1 MPGHVKAGGNKEADP
16 DPAQFLWITDEMKK
30 EDSLKPYDA
39 KKSVWVP
46 DGEGGFDEAMIDTV
60 DGDKVSCKVGWEP
73 KTFKSAQCMQVNPPK
88 MEKFDDVSN
97 MTYLNEAS
105 VLWNLKARYVAKLIY
120 TYSGLFCVVI
130 NPYKR
135 YPIYTNR
142 VVNIYIG
149 KRRNEVPPHLFAISD
164 GAYQQM
170 MANSKDQSMLIT
182 GESGA
187 GKTENTKKVITY
199 FAILGSGGEGGK
211 KKKDDPE
218 AEKKANL
225 EDRIVNTNP
234 ILESYGNAKTIRNDN
249 SSRFGKFIR
258 IYFNQMGKLA
268 GGFIDVYLLEKSRVT
283 YQQPNER
290 GYHIFFQLVEE
301 GPIEG
306 LQEMCCFTTDPYDF
320 FFMSQG
326 KVKVDSIDD
335 NEELEFTDAAFDTLG
350 FDLQEKQSAFKLTA
364 CICHFGEMTF
374 KQKGR
379 EESCEM
385 DDPLPGQKA
394 SQLLGVENW
403 QLFYGNFIRPK
414 IKVGTEWVYKGQN
427 ADNCLNSVAALAR
440 SMYNRLF
447 MWLVDLC
454 NRTLIDPTM
463 KKVNF
468 IGVLDIAGFEIFE
481 FNTFEQICINFCNE
495 KLQQFFNHHM
505 FVLEQEEYVREGI
518 EWEMVDFGMD
528 LEATIQLMEK
538 PMGLLAILEEET
550 LFPKASDK
558 SFNDK
563 LTENLLG
570 KSTSFLKKQ
579 PGSKDKTA
587 HFAIGHYAG
596 IVNYNLTDWLTKNKD
611 QCNDTV
617 VDQLKK
623 STNPLVAYLFREHPG
638 QPEEDPNKGKEKAK
652 KGKDTKVFK
661 TVSSAFRAQLEALLA
676 TLNSTDPHFIR
687 CIVPN
692 NFKTPGLLDSAL
704 VMHQLTCN
712 GVLEGIRICRRGFP
726 NRTVYLDFK
735 HRFIIIKPKEVYAC
749 GTDLKAAAKIIL
761 DSIEVVNDRWRLG
774 HTKVFFRAGTVGM
787 IEEVRD
793 ESIKAILNYVQ
804 GICRGY
810 LGRKQYKIEQYKK
823 SMVPIMQRNIK
834 KYLFFRDWTWYF
846 LLNGTKR
853 FIGQEDVEAV
863 IAKLE
868 EEASVACSAYDKE
881 VDERDRLNDGISQ
894 MTQDKKDMMQQIEN
908 EQGDL
913 SSFQHDLASAT
924 DKRSEK
930 EDELTG
936 TQKRLTDT
944 EASRNDMIDKK
955 RRYDNDLSSFRK
967 DIDEMNMSIQKAEQ
981 EKTNRDHTIRNLN
994 DEIAHQDE
1002 LINKLTKEKKYMQE
1016 SQAKSSDELNQAE
1029 EKVDNLNKIKVK
1041 LEVTLD
1047 DLEDSYEREKKSR
1060 LDMDK
1065 QRRKIEGDLK
1075 VTQEVVIDLERD
1087 KKDVEGCID
1096 NKDKDIHDSQNRLA
1110 DEQSIVGKLQKTIK
1124 ELQGRIEQNEE
1135 ELEGERGART
1145 NAEKQRGGLS
1155 RELDDLSER
1164 VDEAGGATMAQV
1176 DLNKKREAEIG
1187 KLRRD
1192 LEEGNI
1198 QHDGTLVG
1206 LKKKNVDA
1214 TSEMAEQVDQLNK
1227 MNTKITKEKHAK
1239 KLQIDEVMGA
1249 MDVVANE
1256 KASLEKQNSLLQHQ
1270 LSETNRRCEEA
1281 NLTLTDYDSSR
1292 KKTVVENVEL
1302 LRSVEE
1308 LDNNNMVLGK
1318 IKTTL
1323 VAQLEETKKV
1333 SDDESKERSFL
1344 LGKFRNLEHEV
1355 DLTRGQLEE
1364 ESQSKADA
1372 LRMLSKSVG
1381 DAQMWRQKYEKEGL
1395 ARAEELESAKLKLQS
1410 RLAEAEGTVMNFNGK
1425 ATALEKEKMNLQS
1438 DIEEMSQN
1446 LDDAQARCS
1455 QMEKKAKN
1463 FDKIVV
1469 EWKQKIDGLQAE
1481 LDQSQVEC
1489 RSYSTELFKV
1499 KTAYEETMLLLEN
1512 VRKENKNL
1520 SNEIKDIM
1528 DQIGEGGRTIHE
1540 IDKIRKRLENEKLE
1554 LQAAL
1559 EEAESALEQEENK
1572 VLRSQLELSQVK
1584 QEIERRIKEKE
1595 DELEGLRKTYQR
1607 SVESMQSSL
1616 ENESKAKGEA
1626 LRHKKKLEADLNE
1639 LDIALEHSNG
1649 ANAEAQQTIKK
1660 YQSHIKE
1667 SQIGLEQ
1674 EQLHRDKA
1682 REQLIQA
1689 ERRNHA
1695 VRNELEE
1702 TKTQLEHADR
1712 QRRSAEQELSDVVEQ
1727 VADSTLQNQSLQ
1739 SSKRKLDSEMQ
1750 TMHADLEEMLNESRI
1765 AEEKA
1770 KKAMIDAARLADEL
1784 RAEQENAQY
1793 AEKNRRA
1800 LDGQVKDMQTK
1811 LDDAEQL
1818 AVKGG
1823 KKVTSR
1829 LEQKIKDLESQM
1841 DEEQRRLVD
1850 AQKSQRRTDRRVKE
1864 LTFSQEEDCKNH
1876 ERMQELVDKLQNK
1889 VKSYKKQIEEAEE
1902 IAALNLA
1909 KFRKVQS
1916 DLEQSQERADI
1927 NEQVLAKYKAMGR
1940 GTSLGPV

>member
-1 MPGHVKAGGNKEADP
+1 MPGHVKTGGPKEADP
-16 DPAQFLWITDEMKK
+16 DPSEFLIVSFEMKK

-46 DGEGGFDEAMIDTV
+46 DGEGGFDEAMIDSV
-60 DGDKVSCKVGWEP
+60 DGDKVNVKVGWEP
-73 KTFKSAQCMQVNPPK
+73 KTFKSAQVMQVNPPK

-105 VLWNLKARYVAKLIY
+105 VLWNLKSRYVAKLIY

-142 VVNIYIG
+142 VVQMYIG
-149 KRRNEVPPHLFAISD
+149 KRRNEVPPHLFAISE
-164 GAYQQM
+164 GAYQGM
-170 MANSKDQSMLIT
+170 MHQAKDQSMLIT

-199 FAILGSGGEGGK
+199 FAILGATETK
-211 KKKDDPE
+211 KKGDAPV
-218 AEKKANL
+218 EKKANL

-301 GPIEG
+301 GPVPN
-306 LQEMCCFTTDPYDF
+306 LQDMILMSTDPYDY

-335 NEELEFTDAAFDTLG
+335 AEELEFTDQAFDTLG
-350 FDLQEKQSAFKLTA
+350 FSETEKHDAFKCTA
-364 CICHFGEMTF
+364 LVMHLGEMTF

-385 DDPLPGQKA
+385 DDPVPGQKVC
-394 SQLLGVENW
+394 QLCGIENW

-427 ADNCLNSVAALAR
+427 ADNCLNAIAALAR

-447 MWLVDLC
+447 LWLVDLC

-550 LFPKASDK
+550 MFPKSTDK
-558 SFNDK
+558 SFEEK
-563 LTENLLG
+563 LKENLLG
-570 KSTSFLKKQ
+570 KSPVFLKKQ
-579 PGSKDKTA
+579 PGSKDKNA
-587 HFAIGHYAG
+587 HFAIAHYAG
-596 IVNYNLTDWLTKNKD
+596 IVNYNLSNWLDKNKD
-611 QCNDTV
+611 PLNDTV
-617 VDQLKK
+617 VDQMKK
-623 STNPLVAYLFREHPG
+623 STNALIVYLFRDHPG
-638 QPEEDPNKGKEKAK
+638 QPEEEVKKEKGK
-652 KGKDTKVFK
+652 KGKDAGAKQFK
-661 TVSSAFRAQLEALLA
+661 TVSSAFRAQLDALLT

-692 NFKTPGLLDSAL
+692 NHKTPGLLDSAL

-726 NRTVYLDFK
+726 NRTIYIDFK
-735 HRFIIIKPKEVYAC
+735 HRFIIIKPKEVYAA
-749 GTDLKAAAKIIL
+749 GTDLKQAAKVIL
-761 DSIEVVNDRWRLG
+761 ESIEAVNDRWRLG

-793 ESIKAILNYVQ
+793 DCIKAILNYIQ
-804 GICRGY
+804 AICRGY
-810 LGRKQYKIEQYKK
+810 LGRKQHKIEIYKRE
-823 SMVPIMQRNIK
+823 MIPVMQRNFK
-834 KYLFFRDWTWYF
+834 KYLFFRDWSWYNLF
-846 LLNGTKR
+846 NATKR

-863 IAKLE
+863 IARLE
-868 EEASVACSAYDKE
+868 EEAAIACSAYDKE
-881 VDERDRLNDGISQ
+881 VTERDRLNEEIKNMS
-894 MTQDKKDMMQQIEN
+894 QDKKDMLYQIEQ

-913 SSFQHDLASAT
+913 SSYQADLARANT
-924 DKRSEK
+924 EKSEK
-930 EDELTG
+930 EDLLSK
-936 TQKRLTDT
+936 TQKLLSDT
-944 EASRNDMIDKK
+944 EAKRNDMIEKK
-955 RRYDNDLSSFRK
+955 RRFENDLSSFRK
-967 DIDEMNMSIQKAEQ
+967 DIDDMNMQIQKAEQ

-1016 SQAKSSDELNQAE
+1016 SQAKSSEELTQAE
-1029 EKVDNLNKIKVK
+1029 EKVDHLNKVKQK

-1047 DLEDSYEREKKSR
+1047 ELEDSYEREKKSR
-1060 LDMDK
+1060 LDMEK
-1065 QRRKIEGDLK
+1065 QRRKIEADLK

-1087 KKDVEGCID
+1087 KKELEGMIEK
-1096 NKDKDIHDSQNRLA
+1096 KDKDIHDSQRRLE
-1110 DEQSIVGKLQKTIK
+1110 DEQNIVSKLQKTIK
-1124 ELQGRIEQNEE
+1124 ELQGRIEQQEE
-1135 ELEGERGART
+1135 ELEAERQART
-1145 NAEKQRGGLS
+1145 KAEKQRGALA

-1164 VDEAGGATMAQV
+1164 VEEAGGATQAQV
-1176 DLNKKREAEIG
+1176 DLNKKREAEIN

-1192 LEEGNI
+1192 LEEANI
-1198 QHDGTLVG
+1198 QHEGILVA
-1206 LKKKNVDA
+1206 LKKKHVDA
-1214 TSEMAEQVDQLNK
+1214 TSEMSEQIDQLNK
-1227 MNTKITKEKHAK
+1227 MKQKIEKEKHAK
-1239 KLQIDEVMGA
+1239 KLQIDEIMA
-1249 MDVVANE
+1249 AIDVLANE
-1256 KASLEKQNSLLQHQ
+1256 KASLEKQNSLLQQQ
-1270 LSETNRRCEEA
+1270 LNEANRRCEDA
-1281 NLTLTDYDSSR
+1281 NLTLSDYDHAR

-1302 LRSVEE
+1302 LRNVEE
-1308 LDNNNMVLGK
+1308 LENNNMVMSK
-1318 IKTTL
+1318 IKATL
-1323 VAQLEETKKV
+1323 SAQLEETKKIA
-1333 SDDESKERSFL
+1333 DDESKERGFI

-1355 DLTRGQLEE
+1355 DLMREQLEE
-1364 ESQSKADA
+1364 EGQSKADA

-1381 DAQMWRQKYEKEGL
+1381 EAQMWRQKYEKDGL

-1410 RLAEAEGTVMNFNGK
+1410 RLAEAEGTVQNLNGK
-1425 ATALEKEKMNLQS
+1425 ATSLEREKMKLQA
-1438 DIEEMSQN
+1438 DIEEMTSKM
-1446 LDDAQARCS
+1446 DDAQARCM

-1469 EWKQKIDGLQAE
+1469 EWKQKIDTLQAE

-1499 KTAYEETMLLLEN
+1499 KTAYEETMAQLDQ
-1512 VRKENKNL
+1512 VRRENKNL

-1572 VLRSQLELSQVK
+1572 VLRAQLELSQVK

-1595 DELEGLRKTYQR
+1595 EEFEGLRKTHQR
-1607 SVESMQSSL
+1607 AIESMQGSL
-1616 ENESKAKGEA
+1616 ENESRAKNEA
-1626 LRHKKKLEADLNE
+1626 FRHKKKLEADLNE
-1639 LDIALEHSNG
+1639 LDIALEHANG

-1660 YQSHIKE
+1660 YQG
-1667 SQIGLEQ
+1667 QIREAQQLLEQ
-1674 EQLHRDKA
+1674 EQQHRDKA
-1682 REQLIQA
+1682 REQLIQS
-1689 ERRNHA
+1689 ERRAHA

-1712 QRRSAEQELSDVVEQ
+1712 QRRCAEQELSDVMEQ
-1727 VADSTLQNQSLQ
+1727 VADATLQNQALQ

-1750 TMHADLEEMLNESRI
+1750 TMQADLEEMLTESRI

-1784 RAEQENAQY
+1784 RAEQENAQC
-1793 AEKNRRA
+1793 AERSRRA
-1800 LDGQVKDMQTK
+1800 LDNQVKDMQTK
-1811 LDDAEQL
+1811 LDEAEQL

-1823 KKVTSR
+1823 KKVISR
-1829 LEQKIKDLESQM
+1829 LEQKIKDLEGQL

-1850 AQKSQRRTDRRVKE
+1850 AQKSQRRTERRVKE
-1864 LTFSQEEDCKNH
+1864 LTFSQDEDQKNH

-1909 KFRKVQS
+1909 KFRKVQA
-1916 DLEQSQERADI
+1916 DLEQAEERADI
-1927 NEQVLAKYKAMGR
+1927 NEQVLAKYKAKGR
-1940 GTSLGPV
+1940 GASLGPQ

>member
-1 MPGHVKAGGNKEADP
+1 MPGHVKTGGPKEADP
-16 DPAQFLWITDEMKK
+16 DPSEFLIVSFEMKK

-46 DGEGGFDEAMIDTV
+46 DGEGGYDEAMIDSV
-60 DGDKVSCKVGWEP
+60 DGDKVNVKVGWEP
-73 KTFKSAQCMQVNPPK
+73 KTFKSAQVMQVNPPK

-105 VLWNLKARYVAKLIY
+105 VLWNLKSRYVAKLIY

-142 VVNIYIG
+142 VVAMYIG
-149 KRRNEVPPHLFAISD
+149 KRRNEVPPHLFAISE
-164 GAYQQM
+164 GAYQGM
-170 MANSKDQSMLIT
+170 MHCSKDQSMLIT

-199 FAILGSGGEGGK
+199 FAILGATEVK
-211 KKKDDPE
+211 KKGDNAPV
-218 AEKKANL
+218 EKKANL

-301 GPIEG
+301 GPVPN
-306 LQEMCCFTTDPYDF
+306 LQDMILMSTDPYDY

-335 NEELEFTDAAFDTLG
+335 SEELEFTDQAFDTLG
-350 FDLQEKQSAFKLTA
+350 FSETEKHDAFKCTA
-364 CICHFGEMTF
+364 LVMHLGEMTF

-385 DDPLPGQKA
+385 DDPIPGQKVC
-394 SQLLGVENW
+394 QLCGIENW

-427 ADNCLNSVAALAR
+427 ADNCLNAIAALAR

-447 MWLVDLC
+447 LWLVDLC

-550 LFPKASDK
+550 MFPKSTDK
-558 SFNDK
+558 SFEEK
-563 LTENLLG
+563 LKENLLG
-570 KSTSFLKKQ
+570 KSPVFLKKQ
-579 PGSKDKTA
+579 PGSKDKNA
-587 HFAIGHYAG
+587 HFAIAHYAG
-596 IVNYNLTDWLTKNKD
+596 IVNYNLTNWLDKNKD
-611 QCNDTV
+611 PLNDTV
-617 VDQLKK
+617 VDQMKK
-623 STNPLVAYLFREHPG
+623 STNQLIVYLFRDHPG
-638 QPEEDPNKGKEKAK
+638 QPEEEVKKEKGK
-652 KGKDTKVFK
+652 KGKDGGAKQFK
-661 TVSSAFRAQLEALLA
+661 TVSSAFRAQLEALLT
-676 TLNSTDPHFIR
+676 TLNTTDPHFIR

-692 NFKTPGLLDSAL
+692 NHKTPGLLDSAL

-726 NRTVYLDFK
+726 NRTIYLDFK
-735 HRFIIIKPKEVYAC
+735 HRFIIIKPKEVYAA
-749 GTDLKAAAKIIL
+749 GTDLKAAAKVIL
-761 DSIEVVNDRWRLG
+761 ESIEAVNDRWRLG

-793 ESIKAILNYVQ
+793 ECIKNILNYIQ
-804 GICRGY
+804 AICRGY
-810 LGRKQYKIEQYKK
+810 LGRKQYKIEMYKRE
-823 SMVPIMQRNIK
+823 MIPVMQRNFK
-834 KYLFFRDWTWYF
+834 KYLFFRDWSWYNLF
-846 LLNGTKR
+846 NATKR

-863 IAKLE
+863 IARLE
-868 EEASVACSAYDKE
+868 EEAAIACSAYDKE
-881 VDERDRLNDGISQ
+881 VTERDRLNDEIKV
-894 MTQDKKDMMQQIEN
+894 MTQDKKDMLYQIEQ

-913 SSFQHDLASAT
+913 SSYQADLARANT
-924 DKRSEK
+924 EKSEK
-930 EDELTG
+930 EDLLSK
-936 TQKRLTDT
+936 TQRTLTDT
-944 EASRNDMIDKK
+944 EAKRNEMIEKK
-955 RRYDNDLSSFRK
+955 RRFENDLSSFRK
-967 DIDEMNMSIQKAEQ
+967 DIDDMNMQIQKAEQ

-1016 SQAKSSDELNQAE
+1016 SQAKSSEELTQAE
-1029 EKVDNLNKIKVK
+1029 EKVDHLNKVKQK

-1047 DLEDSYEREKKSR
+1047 ELEDSYEREKKSR
-1060 LDMDK
+1060 LDMEK
-1065 QRRKIEGDLK
+1065 QRRKIEADLK
-1075 VTQEVVIDLERD
+1075 VTQEVVLDLERD
-1087 KKDVEGCID
+1087 KKELEGMIEK
-1096 NKDKDIHDSQNRLA
+1096 KDKEIHDSQRRLE
-1110 DEQSIVGKLQKTIK
+1110 DEQNIVAKLQKTIK
-1124 ELQGRIEQNEE
+1124 ELQGRIEQQEE
-1135 ELEGERGART
+1135 ELEAERQART
-1145 NAEKQRGGLS
+1145 KAEKQRGALA

-1164 VDEAGGATMAQV
+1164 VEEAGGATQAQV
-1176 DLNKKREAEIG
+1176 DLNKKREAEIN

-1192 LEEGNI
+1192 LEEANI
-1198 QHDGTLVG
+1198 QHEGILVA
-1206 LKKKNVDA
+1206 LKKKHVDA
-1214 TSEMAEQVDQLNK
+1214 TSEMSEQIDQLNK
-1227 MNTKITKEKHAK
+1227 MKQKIEKEKHAK
-1239 KLQIDEVMGA
+1239 KLQIDEMMA
-1249 MDVVANE
+1249 AIDVLANE
-1256 KASLEKQNSLLQHQ
+1256 KASLEKQNSLLQQQ
-1270 LSETNRRCEEA
+1270 LNDANRRCEDA
-1281 NLTLTDYDSSR
+1281 NLTLSDYDHAR

-1308 LDNNNMVLGK
+1308 LENNNMVMSK
-1318 IKTTL
+1318 IKATL
-1323 VAQLEETKKV
+1323 SSQLEETKKIA
-1333 SDDESKERSFL
+1333 DDESKERGFI

-1355 DLTRGQLEE
+1355 DLMREQLEE
-1364 ESQSKADA
+1364 EGQSKADA

-1381 DAQMWRQKYEKEGL
+1381 EAQMWRQKYEKDGL

-1410 RLAEAEGTVMNFNGK
+1410 RLAEAEGTVQNLNGK
-1425 ATALEKEKMNLQS
+1425 ATSLEREKMKLQA
-1438 DIEEMSQN
+1438 DIEEMTSKM
-1446 LDDAQARCS
+1446 DDAQARCM

-1469 EWKQKIDGLQAE
+1469 EWKQKIDTLQAE

-1499 KTAYEETMLLLEN
+1499 KTAYEETMAQLDQ
-1512 VRKENKNL
+1512 VRRENKNL

-1572 VLRSQLELSQVK
+1572 VLRAQLELSQVK

-1595 DELEGLRKTYQR
+1595 EEFEGLRKTHQR
-1607 SVESMQSSL
+1607 AIESMQGSL
-1616 ENESKAKGEA
+1616 ENESRAKNEA
-1626 LRHKKKLEADLNE
+1626 FRHKKKLEADLNE
-1639 LDIALEHSNG
+1639 LDIALEHANG

-1660 YQSHIKE
+1660 YQG
-1667 SQIGLEQ
+1667 QIREAQQLLEQ
-1674 EQLHRDKA
+1674 EQQHRDKA
-1682 REQLIQA
+1682 REQLIQS
-1689 ERRNHA
+1689 ERRAHA

-1712 QRRSAEQELSDVVEQ
+1712 QRRCAEQELSDVMEQ
-1727 VADSTLQNQSLQ
+1727 VADATLQNQALQ

-1750 TMHADLEEMLNESRI
+1750 TMQADLEEMLTESRI

-1784 RAEQENAQY
+1784 RAEQENAQC
-1793 AEKNRRA
+1793 AERSRRA
-1800 LDGQVKDMQTK
+1800 LDNQVKDMQTK
-1811 LDDAEQL
+1811 LDEAEQL

-1823 KKVTSR
+1823 KKVISR
-1829 LEQKIKDLESQM
+1829 LEQKIKDLEGQL

-1850 AQKSQRRTDRRVKE
+1850 AQKSQRRTERRVKE
-1864 LTFSQEEDCKNH
+1864 LTFSQDEDQKNH

-1909 KFRKVQS
+1909 KFRKVQA
-1916 DLEQSQERADI
+1916 DLEQAEERADI
-1927 NEQVLAKYKAMGR
+1927 NEQVLAKYKAKGR
-1940 GTSLGPV
+1940 GASLGPQ

>member
-1 MPGHVKAGGNKEADP
+1 MPGHVKAGGSKEPDP
-16 DPAQFLWITDEMKK
+16 DPAPFLFVSFEMKK

-46 DGEGGFDEAMIDTV
+46 DGEGGYDEALIAEVKGEMIDV
-60 DGDKVSCKVGWEP
+60 KVGWEP
-73 KTFKSAQCMQVNPPK
+73 KTFKAEKCMQINPPK

-97 MTYLNEAS
+97 MTYLNEAA
-105 VLWNLKARYVAKLIY
+105 VLWNLKARYIAKLIY
-120 TYSGLFCVVI
+120 TYSGLFCIVI

-142 VVNIYIG
+142 VVRMYIG

-170 MANSKDQSMLIT
+170 MCNSKDQSMLIT

-199 FAILGSGGEGGK
+199 FAILGCNDK
-211 KKKDDPE
+211 VKKDAGPPE
-218 AEKKANL
+218 EKKANL
-225 EDRIVNTNP
+225 EDRIVQTNP

-258 IYFNQMGKLA
+258 IYFNHMGKLA

-290 GYHIFFQLVEE
+290 CYHIFFQLVET
-301 GPIEG
+301 GPVEN
-306 LQEMCCFTTDPYDF
+306 LQEMCCLSTDPYDYF
-320 FFMSQG
+320 FISQG

-335 NEELEFTDAAFDTLG
+335 QEELEFTDQAFDVLG
-350 FDLQEKQSAFKLTA
+350 FTLEEKQNAFKLTA
-364 CICHFGEMTF
+364 TIIHLGEMTF

-385 DDPLPGQKA
+385 DDPLPGQNVCT
-394 SQLLGVENW
+394 LCGVENW

-427 ADNCLNSVAALAR
+427 ADNCLNSIAALAR

-558 SFNDK
+558 SFEDK
-563 LTENLLG
+563 LKENLLG
-570 KSTSFLKKQ
+570 KSPVFLKKQ
-579 PGSKDKTA
+579 PGSKDKGA

-611 QCNDTV
+611 PINDTV
-617 VDQLKK
+617 VDQMKK
-623 STNPLVAYLFREHPG
+623 ATNALVVYLFRDHPG
-638 QPEEDPNKGKEKAK
+638 QPEEAEKKEKGK
-652 KGKDTKVFK
+652 KGKDTKTFK
-661 TVSSAFRAQLEALLA
+661 TVSSAFRNQLDALLT
-676 TLNSTDPHFIR
+676 TLNLTDPHFIR

-726 NRTVYLDFK
+726 NRTYYADFR
-735 HRFIIIKPKEVYAC
+735 HRFIIIRPKEVYKC
-749 GTDLKAAAKIIL
+749 GDDHKAAAKIIL
-761 DSIEVVNDRWRLG
+761 EACKDADDRWRLG
-774 HTKVFFRAGTVGM
+774 HTKVFFRAGTVG
-787 IEEVRD
+787 ILEEVRD
-793 ESIKAILNYVQ
+793 ECIKNILNYFQ

-810 LGRKQYKIEQYKK
+810 LGRKQHKIEMEKREYIP
-823 SMVPIMQRNIK
+823 VMQRNFK
-834 KYLFFRDWTWYF
+834 KYMFFRDWTWYF
-846 LLNGTKR
+846 LVNATKR
-853 FIGQEDVEAV
+853 FIGQVNIEDEIAALEAEAA
-863 IAKLE
+863 IAC
-868 EEASVACSAYDKE
+868 AAYDKE
-881 VDERDRLNDGISQ
+881 KEERDRLNGGIQQ
-894 MTQDKKDMMQQIEN
+894 MTQEKKDMMEQIEA

-913 SSFQHDLASAT
+913 STYQRDLATASAA
-924 DKRSEK
+924 KAEK
-930 EDELTG
+930 EDELARA
-936 TQKRLTDT
+936 QKTLADIEKNRADQ
-944 EASRNDMIDKK
+944 NDKK
-955 RRYDNDLSSFRK
+955 RKFENDLSSFRK
-967 DIDEMNMSIQKAEQ
+967 DIDDMDMAIQKAEQ
-981 EKTNRDHTIRNLN
+981 EKTNRDHTIRNMN

-1002 LINKLTKEKKYMQE
+1002 LINKLNKEKKHMQE
-1016 SQAKSSDELNQAE
+1016 TQSKSSEELTSAE
-1029 EKVDNLNKIKVK
+1029 EKLDHLNKIKSK

-1047 DLEDSYEREKKSR
+1047 ELEDSLEREKKAR

-1065 QRRKIEGDLK
+1065 QRRKVEADLK
-1075 VTQEVVIDLERD
+1075 VTQEMVTDLERD
-1087 KKDVEGCID
+1087 KKEVEGLIAKKEKEVSA
-1096 NKDKDIHDSQNRLA
+1096 NQSRLE
-1110 DEQSIVGKLQKTIK
+1110 DEQNNVSKLQKAIK
-1124 ELQGRIEQNEE
+1124 ELQSRIEVNEE
-1135 ELEGERGART
+1135 ELEAERQARSK
-1145 NAEKQRGGLS
+1145 AEKQRGTLA

-1164 VDEAGGATMAQV
+1164 LDEAGGATSAQIE
-1176 DLNKKREAEIG
+1176 LNKKREAEIG

-1192 LEEGNI
+1192 LEEANI
-1198 QHDGTLVG
+1198 QHESTLAS
-1206 LKKKNVDA
+1206 LKKKHLDA
-1214 TSEMAEQVDQLNK
+1214 VAEMSEQVDQLNK
-1227 MNTKITKEKHAK
+1227 MKQKVEKEKHGK
-1239 KLQIDEVMGA
+1239 RLQIDEVKAA
-1249 MDVVANE
+1249 MDTVANE
-1256 KASLEKQNSLLQHQ
+1256 KASTEKQNHLLNQQ
-1270 LSETNRRCEEA
+1270 LADLTRRCEEA
-1281 NLTLTDYDSSR
+1281 NLTLSDFDNA
-1292 KKTVVENVEL
+1292 KKKIVVENADI
-1302 LRSVEE
+1302 LRNIEE
-1308 LDNNNMVLGK
+1308 LDNNNSVLGK
-1318 IKTTL
+1318 IKQTL
-1323 VAQLEETKKV
+1323 TAQLDEQRKIA
-1333 SDDESKERSFL
+1333 DDEAKERAFL
-1344 LGKFRNLEHEV
+1344 LGKYRNLEHEV
-1355 DLTRGQLEE
+1355 DSTREQLEE
-1364 ESQSKADA
+1364 ETQSKSDA

-1381 DAQMWRQKYEKEGL
+1381 DAQMWRMKYEKEGL
-1395 ARAEELESAKLKLQS
+1395 ARSEELESAKMKLQS
-1410 RLAEAEGTVMNFNGK
+1410 RLAEAEATVQNFNNK
-1425 ATALEKEKMNLQS
+1425 AMALEKEKMKLQS
-1438 DIEEMSQN
+1438 EIEEMGGM
-1446 LDDAQARCS
+1446 LDDAQARCF

-1469 EWKQKIDGLQAE
+1469 EWKNKIDSLQAE
-1481 LDQSQVEC
+1481 LDQTQVEC

-1499 KTAYEETMLLLEN
+1499 KTVYEESMQQLDV
-1512 VRKENKNL
+1512 VRRENKNL

-1540 IDKIRKRLENEKLE
+1540 IDKIRKRLECEKLE

-1595 DELEGLRKTYQR
+1595 GEFDGLRKTHQKAI
-1607 SVESMQSSL
+1607 ESMQASL
-1616 ENESKAKGEA
+1616 ENETRAKGESI
-1626 LRHKKKLEADLNE
+1626 RQKKKLESDINE
-1639 LDIALEHSNG
+1639 LDIALEHANG
-1649 ANAEAQQTIKK
+1649 SNAESQRTIKK
-1660 YQSHIKE
+1660 YQQNIKE
-1667 SQIGLEQ
+1667 MQLTLEQ
-1674 EQLHRDKA
+1674 EQIHRDKA

-1689 ERRNHA
+1689 ERRSHA
-1695 VRNELEE
+1695 VQNELEE
-1702 TKTQLEHADR
+1702 AKTQLEHADR
-1712 QRRSAEQELSDVVEQ
+1712 QRRTAEQELSDVLEQ
-1727 VADSTLQNQSLQ
+1727 LSDSTLQNQALQ

-1750 TMHADLEEMLNESRI
+1750 TMHADLEEMLTESKMADDR
-1765 AEEKA
+1765 A

-1784 RAEQENAQY
+1784 RLEQENAQHC
-1793 AEKNRRA
+1793 EKARKS
-1800 LDGQVKDMQTK
+1800 LDYQVKDMQTK
-1811 LDDAEQL
+1811 LDEAEQL
-1818 AVKGG
+1818 AMKGG
-1823 KKVTSR
+1823 KKITCR
-1829 LEQKIKDLESQM
+1829 LEQKIKDLESQL
-1841 DEEQRRLVD
+1841 DDEQRRLVD
-1850 AQKSQRRTDRRVKE
+1850 AQKAQRRTDRRIKE
-1864 LTFSQEEDCKNH
+1864 LTFSQDEDHKNH

-1909 KFRKVQS
+1909 KFRKVQA
-1916 DLEQSQERADI
+1916 DLEQSEERADI
-1927 NEQVLAKYKAMGR
+1927 NEQVLARYKAKGR
-1940 GTSLGPV
+1940 GASVGPAI